1 VTSSISRRCRAIPL
15 ATVEHDYRDAGLE
28 SCGLLPHQPWPP
40 DAPAAAPAAEPG
52 VRRGSGPGQLIFRV
66 VRYGFEKTNFIMIM
80 RNLTFALVVLIL
92 DVTFAQRA
100 KWKFEIAP
108 FDSYFVCST
117 QSSIEQSMALC
128 QAQCRAGMGIPGI
141 KNMFRAEVIIF
152 LQEYVPTKVQCEH

>member
-1 VTSSISRRCRAIPL
+1 
-15 ATVEHDYRDAGLE
+15 
-28 SCGLLPHQPWPP
+28 
-40 DAPAAAPAAEPG
+40 
-52 VRRGSGPGQLIFRV
+52 
-66 VRYGFEKTNFIMIM
+66 MIV
-80 RNLTFALVVLIL
+80 RNLTFAFVVLIL